1 MIIRTMYKVK
11 EIFKSI
17 QGEGFHSGKTAVFI
31 RFSGCNL
38 WNGIEK
44 FRKRAMCNFCDTDFV
59 GVDGQ
64 NGGEYKLEDLI
75 KKTLE
80 IWGKNK
86 SYHEK
91 FIVLTGGEP
100 LLQVD
105 TQLIKELKK
114 KSFYIALETNGT
126 IKTKLKFDWVVVSPK
141 ENASWNLKNGDELKV
156 VYPQNK
162 INLKK
167 ALDLKFKYFFLQP
180 MSNEF
185 KQLNIIKTLN
195 YCRSHKPW
203 FPSFQIHKSLGIS

>member
-1 MIIRTMYKVK
+1 MYKVK
-11 EIFKSI
+11 EIFRSI
-17 QGEGFHSGKTAVFI
+17 QGEGFHSGKTAIFI

-44 FRKRAMCNFCDTDFV
+44 FRKKAICNFCDTDFV
-59 GVDGQ
+59 GTNGQ

-80 IWGKNK
+80 IWGKGNL
-86 SYHEK
+86 YHEK
-91 FIVLTGGEP
+91 FVVLTGGEP
-100 LLQVD
+100 LLQVNK
-105 TQLIKELKK
+105 QLIKELKK
-114 KSFYIALETNGT
+114 KNFYIALETNGT

-180 MSNEF
+180 MANEF
-185 KQLNIIKTLN
+185 KQLNIIKTIN
-195 YCRSHKPW
+195 YCKSHKPW
-203 FPSFQIHKSLGIS
+203 FPSFQIHKSLGVS

>member
-1 MIIRTMYKVK
+1 MYKVK

-80 IWGKNK
+80 LWGKNK

-105 TQLIKELKK
+105 SQLIKELKK
-114 KSFYIALETNGT
+114 KNFYIALETNGT

-141 ENASWNLKNGDELKV
+141 ENASWNLK
-156 VYPQNK
+156 
-162 INLKK
+162 K

-180 MSNEF
+180 MANEF

-203 FPSFQIHKSLGIS
+203 FPSFQIHKSLGTS

>member
-1 MIIRTMYKVK
+1 MMVESMYKVK

-17 QGEGFHSGKTAVFI
+17 QGEGFHTGKTAVFI

-38 WNGIEK
+38 WNGITK
-44 FRKRAMCNFCDTDFV
+44 FRKKAVCNFCDTDFV

-64 NGGEYKLEDLI
+64 NGGNYSLEQLI

-80 IWGKNK
+80 IWRQGRSTKK
-86 SYHEK
+86 K
-91 FIVLTGGEP
+91 FIILTGGEP

-105 TQLIKELKK
+105 EKLINELKK
-114 KSFYIALETNGT
+114 KNFYIAVETNGT
-126 IKTKLKFDWVVVSPK
+126 IKTKLKFDWVAVSPK
-141 ENASWNLKNGDELKV
+141 ENASWNLKTGDELKV

-162 INLKK
+162 INLKE

-180 MSNEF
+180 MANEF
-185 KQLNIIKTLN
+185 KQTNVIKTIN
-195 YCRSHKPW
+195 YCKSHKPW

>member
-1 MIIRTMYKVK
+1 MYKVK

-44 FRKRAMCNFCDTDFV
+44 FRKSAICNFCDTNFV
-59 GVDGQ
+59 GVNGQ

-75 KKTLE
+75 KKTLN
-80 IWGKNK
+80 IWSAVK
-86 SYHEK
+86 SYHK
-91 FIVLTGGEP
+91 RFVVLTGGEP

-105 TQLIKELKK
+105 KQLIKELKK
-114 KSFYIALETNGT
+114 KNFYIALETNGT
-126 IKTKLKFDWVVVSPK
+126 IQTKLKFDWVVVSPK

-156 VYPQNK
+156 IYPQNK

-167 ALDLKFKYFFLQP
+167 ALDLKFKYYFLQP

-185 KQLNIIKTLN
+185 KQLNIMKTLN

>member
-1 MIIRTMYKVK
+1 MYKVK
-11 EIFKSI
+11 EIFRSI
-17 QGEGFHSGKTAVFI
+17 QGEGFHSGKTAIFI

-44 FRKRAMCNFCDTDFV
+44 FRKKAICNFCDTDFV
-59 GVDGQ
+59 GTNGQ

-80 IWGKNK
+80 IWGKGNLH
-86 SYHEK
+86 HEK
-91 FIVLTGGEP
+91 FVVLTGGEP
-100 LLQVD
+100 LLQVNK
-105 TQLIKELKK
+105 QLIKELKK
-114 KSFYIALETNGT
+114 KNFYIALETNGT